1 MAAPA
6 LIKTIVHSL
15 LTSMG
20 MRVLSMALRFVTI
33 CLLPLW
39 LEPAEIGYTA
49 IILIIVNIAFAISD
63 FGFGTALIKS
73 EQMSPPLYQSV
84 FTFTALSSSLM
95 VLLIIL
101 CAPVLETLFS
111 VPAALVVIAS
121 FGISFNA
128 FSIVPNS
135 LLQRELRFTSIAIR
149 DFIGEIAFSATAI
162 SLSCLGYG
170 AFSIA
175 AAVVAHRFVR
185 WIIVSLSIRYQARFW
200 ISVQELKRLAG
211 FSFFQFVSIM
221 LTQLFNQLDK
231 LLLGLFL
238 TPATLGYYSQAQQ
251 LTVSPIQSLTGA
263 AKNVFFAS
271 FSKVQKDDDTMRSL
285 FVKITRWL
293 WLLAGIYVGLLAPAL
308 HLVPIV
314 YKPEWAAA
322 VPIGIALCTT
332 IPLFCAEIFEGIMI
346 AIGGERRRI
355 ISALSKLVLLVA
367 GCAIVFTMFS
377 STDMPIAMGVILGI
391 SILASVVINLCFIC
405 RRLSLKRHHI
415 MAIFRTAMIGLG
427 FALAG
432 ICASIYMMNC

>member
-1 MAAPA
+1 MAASS
-6 LIKTIVHSL
+6 LLRTIVHSL

-20 MRVLSMALRFVTI
+20 MRVLSMALRFLTI
-33 CLLPLW
+33 CLLPIW

-73 EQMSPPLYQSV
+73 EQMTPPLYQSV

-95 VLLIIL
+95 VIIIIL
-101 CAPVLETLFS
+101 CAPVFESLFS
-111 VPAALVVIAS
+111 IPAWLVVIAS
-121 FGISFNA
+121 FGVSFNA

-135 LLQRELRFTSIAIR
+135 LLQRELKFTNIAIR
-149 DFIGEIAFSATAI
+149 DFIGEVAFSATAI
-162 SLSCLGYG
+162 SCARLGYG

-175 AAVVAHRFVR
+175 VAVVAHRLVR
-185 WIIVSLSIRYQARFW
+185 WIIVSLSIKYQARFF
-200 ISVQELKRLAG
+200 ISLKELKQLAG
-211 FSFFQFVSIM
+211 FSFFQFTSIM
-221 LTQLFNQLDK
+221 LTQLFNQIDK
-231 LLLGLFL
+231 LLLGIFL

-271 FSKVQKDDDTMRSL
+271 FSKVQKDDETMRSL
-285 FVKITRWL
+285 FVKITRWM
-293 WLLAGIYVGLLAPAL
+293 WFIAGIYVGLLAPAL
-308 HLVPIV
+308 HLVPVV
-314 YKPEWAAA
+314 YKSEWAAA

-355 ISALSKLVLLVA
+355 VSAFSKLFMLVV
-367 GCAIVFTMFS
+367 GCAIVFSVFS
-377 STDMPIAMGVILGI
+377 STNAPIVMGLILGI
-391 SILASVVINLCFIC
+391 SILASVVINMHFIC
-405 RRLSLKRHHI
+405 RRLSLKRRHL
-415 MAIFRTAMIGLG
+415 MAIFRTAMVGLL

-432 ICASIYMMNC
+432 ICVSIYLLPN